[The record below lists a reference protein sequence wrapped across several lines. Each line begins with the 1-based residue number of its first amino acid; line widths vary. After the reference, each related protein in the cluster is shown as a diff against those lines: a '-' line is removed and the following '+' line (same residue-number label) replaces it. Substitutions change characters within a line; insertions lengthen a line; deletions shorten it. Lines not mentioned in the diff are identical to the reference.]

1 MMIMDSARRVNP
13 APAVYAAA
21 VAVLACGVAGATLSN
36 LSGESEGAIAF
47 SAMLVSLVAVVS
59 SSVALAVG
67 YSDFRPLLAVVAI
80 GGTVIAL
87 DAALAAG
94 VNAINFPSNDSEYTT
109 IGGLI
114 FNAVFCAL
122 AVVVAGFVGV
132 KALSACRRYFGNVN
146 PYIIVLSTIAVN
158 AAVVTFGAVS
168 SGVHPDI
175 DFEISFSPPGM
186 DVIPVDGGMFY
197 GLGQDITSAAVFD
210 AIFFTVVPVMFIS
223 AIGVI
228 GTIALRRRYFNCK
241 TYSGIVVAATGIAM
255 ITSIIAVLV
264 TTVGVIGGIADAKV
278 HHASW
283 GRDLDA
289 ASAMVAGIVA
299 FLGCAVVAGL
309 GGVVGW
315 WFESLRARRQN

>member
-1 MMIMDSARRVNP
+1 MDNERRVNP

-21 VAVLACGVAGATLSN
+21 VAVLAYGVAVATLSN
-36 LSGESEGAIAF
+36 LGGEDEGAIAF
-47 SAMLVSLVAVVS
+47 TAMSVGLLAVMS

-67 YSDFRPLLAVVAI
+67 YSGFRPLLAVVAI

-87 DAALAAG
+87 DATLAAG
-94 VNAINFPSNDSEYTT
+94 VNAINFPSNESEYIT

-114 FNAVFCAL
+114 FNVVFCAL
-122 AVVVAGFVGV
+122 AVLVAGFVGV
-132 KALSACRRYFGNVN
+132 KALSACRRYFRNVN

-158 AAVVTFGAVS
+158 AMVVTFGAAS

-175 DFEISFSPPGM
+175 DFEISFSPPRM
-186 DVIPVDGGMFY
+186 DVIPVDGGVLY

-210 AIFFTVVPVMFIS
+210 AIFFTIVPVMFIS
-223 AIGVI
+223 AIGAI
-228 GTIALRRRYFNCK
+228 GTIALRRRYFNCR
-241 TYSGIVVAATGIAM
+241 TYGGIVVAATGMAV

-264 TTVGVIGGIADAKV
+264 TAVGVIGGIADAKV

-289 ASAMVAGIVA
+289 DSAVVAGIVA
-299 FLGCAVVAGL
+299 FSGCTVVAGL
-309 GGVVGW
+309 AGAVGW
-315 WFESLRARRQN
+315 WFQSLRERRQK